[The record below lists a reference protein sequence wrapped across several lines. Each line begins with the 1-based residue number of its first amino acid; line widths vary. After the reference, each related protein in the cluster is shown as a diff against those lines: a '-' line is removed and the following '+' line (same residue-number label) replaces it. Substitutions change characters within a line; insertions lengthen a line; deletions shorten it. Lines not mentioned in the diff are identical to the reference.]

1 MPTPS
6 KSANSS
12 AETRSDAPDQIL
24 LDEVRQVMHIE
35 SQTWGGNG
43 DAYLVTFRGQLSLS
57 ARKAYH
63 QLAEGISDLKLTPLF
78 KEDAGQHLIQIKNG
92 VIEAENKQSWPNLVL
107 FVITFFSILFAG
119 LLFSY
124 TGPQVLDLSLIW
136 AHVQPKLGEYFG
148 FAVSL
153 LAILTAHEFGHYF
166 AARKHRTRVTL
177 PYFIPFPI
185 SPFGTMG
192 AFIRLQ
198 EPPRDKRVLLDIGLA
213 GPVAGL
219 LIAVPVL
226 IYGLSLS
233 TVQRLPQN
241 LPAEYFFEGN
251 SLLYL
256 LLKYLVHNRVLPDP
270 VSFQG
275 LQPFVYWVKYF
286 FTGAPLPH
294 GAAKVIIH
302 PVAYAG
308 WAGLLVTA
316 FNLIPVGQ
324 LDGGHLMYS
333 LLGNKAK
340 KIWPVVFLILV
351 ALGFVWMGW
360 WLWAGLIL
368 IFGRTQAEPLDQ
380 ITELNPARKMMAVL
394 GLVIFLL
401 VFTPVPIVV
410 VP

>member
-1 MPTPS
+1 MSTQS
-6 KSANSS
+6 TREKSQASS
-12 AETRSDAPDQIL
+12 QPDAPDQIL
-24 LDEVRQVMHIE
+24 LAQVRKVMDVE
-35 SQTWGGNG
+35 SVTWGGNG
-43 DAYLVTFRGQLSLS
+43 DPYLVTFQGQLSLPS
-57 ARKAYH
+57 RKAYK
-63 QLAEGISDLKLTPLF
+63 QLAEALADLRLTPIF
-78 KEDAGQHLIQIKNG
+78 KQDSDRHLIQIKNG
-92 VIEAENKQSWPNLVL
+92 VIEADRKKTWPNLVL

-124 TGPQVLDLSLIW
+124 TGPQILDPGLIW
-136 AHVQPKLGEYFG
+136 SHVQPKLGEYIG

-166 AARKHRTRVTL
+166 AARKHKTRVTL

-198 EPPRDKRVLLDIGLA
+198 EPPRNKRVLLDIGLA
-213 GPVAGL
+213 GPLAGL
-219 LIAVPVL
+219 LVAVPVL

-233 TVQRLPQN
+233 TVQRLPQQI
-241 LPAEYFFEGN
+241 PPDYFFEGN

-256 LLKYLVHNRVLPDP
+256 FLKYLVHNRVLPDP
-270 VSFQG
+270 ISYQG
-275 LQPFVYWVKYF
+275 LQPFFYWIRYF
-286 FTGAPLPH
+286 FTGTPLPH
-294 GAAKVIIH
+294 GAADVVIH

-324 LDGGHLMYS
+324 LDGGHLIYS
-333 LLGNKAK
+333 LLGEKSK
-340 KIWPVVFLILV
+340 KIWPLFFLILV

-368 IFGRTQAEPLDQ
+368 IFGRSQAEPLDQ
-380 ITELNPARKMMAVL
+380 ITELNPARKFLAVL
-394 GLVIFLL
+394 GLILFAL